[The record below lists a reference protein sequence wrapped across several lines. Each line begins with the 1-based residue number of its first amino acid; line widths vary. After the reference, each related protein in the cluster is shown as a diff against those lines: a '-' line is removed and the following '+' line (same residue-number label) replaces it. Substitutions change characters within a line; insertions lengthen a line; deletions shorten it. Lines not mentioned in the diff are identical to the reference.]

1 MQNTADRPEISIVVP
16 VYNSHECVAELSRQL
31 EYALKDFSYEQ
42 IMVNDCSRDSS
53 WEEIQKVCA
62 QNKNIIGIN
71 LRKNGGQ
78 DSAIL
83 TGLNYARGNWVIIM
97 DDDLQH
103 SPYDIPKLYEEAQKG
118 YDVVYAN
125 FDSKKQKLWK
135 NIGSW
140 FNGKISEIALQK
152 PKEVYLS
159 PFKILCRGV
168 VQEMIKFNNLFPY
181 IDGLIFQ
188 VTRNITQ
195 IPIEHHK
202 RELGKSNY
210 NLAKSIKVFFR
221 MLFGFSTMPLNIA
234 SYTGF
239 FSAIVGLIL
248 AIIYAVEYFTGKAD
262 VTGWTTLVILILILG
277 GLILVSLGII
287 GRYLGQVY
295 LTVNHQP
302 KFVIKETLNSTNEKE

>member
-1 MQNTADRPEISIVVP
+1 MKEISIVIP
-16 VYNSHECVAELSRQL
+16 VYNSQECISELCHQITD
-31 EYALKDFSYEQ
+31 ALKGIDYEQ

-53 WEEIQKVCA
+53 WNEIKKEAQK
-62 QNKNIIGIN
+62 NKNILGIN

-78 DSAIL
+78 DNAIL
-83 TGLNYARGNWVIIM
+83 TGLNYANGKYIIIM

-103 SPYDIPKLYEEAQKG
+103 SPYDILKLYEEIKKG
-118 YDVVYAN
+118 FDVVYAN
-125 FDSKKQKLWK
+125 FNSKKQKLWK

-202 RELGKSNY
+202 REMGKSNY
-210 NLAKSIKVFFR
+210 NLAKSIRVFFR

-234 SYTGF
+234 SFTGF
-239 FSAIVGLIL
+239 FTAFVGLIL

-287 GRYLGQVY
+287 GRYLGQIY
-295 LTVNHQP
+295 LTVNKQP
-302 KFVIKETLNSTNEKE
+302 KFIIKDTINIKDEK

>member
-1 MQNTADRPEISIVVP
+1 MKEISIVIP
-16 VYNSHECVAELSRQL
+16 VYNSQECISELCHQI
-31 EYALKDFSYEQ
+31 ADVLKGIDYEQ

-53 WEEIQKVCA
+53 WDEIKKEAQK
-62 QNKNIIGIN
+62 NKNILGIN

-78 DSAIL
+78 DNAIL
-83 TGLNYARGNWVIIM
+83 TGLNYANGKYIVIM

-103 SPYDIPKLYEEAQKG
+103 SPYDILKLYEEIKKG
-118 YDVVYAN
+118 FDVVYAN
-125 FDSKKQKLWK
+125 FNSKKQKLWK

-202 RELGKSNY
+202 REMGKSNY
-210 NLAKSIKVFFR
+210 NLAKSIRVFFR

-234 SYTGF
+234 SFTGF
-239 FSAIVGLIL
+239 FTAFVGLIL

-287 GRYLGQVY
+287 GRYLGQIY
-295 LTVNHQP
+295 LTVNKQP
-302 KFVIKETLNSTNEKE
+302 KFIIKDTINIKDEK